1 MGRKLKSEPETIDPA
16 LDVVRVDAEGVKA
29 DMYRE
34 QYDRYSTGRASMS
47 VPDLPFLK
55 KRRPNIMNPKEEEDR
70 CN

>member
-34 QYDRYSTGRASMS
+34 QYERYSTGRASML

-55 KRRPNIMNPKEEEDR
+55 KRKSNIMNPRKVEDQ